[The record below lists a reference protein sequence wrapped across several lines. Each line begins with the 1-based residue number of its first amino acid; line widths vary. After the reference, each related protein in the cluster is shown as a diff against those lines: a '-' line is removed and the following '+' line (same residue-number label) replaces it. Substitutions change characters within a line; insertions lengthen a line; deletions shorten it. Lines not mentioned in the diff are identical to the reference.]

1 MPIFGARITVGQ
13 ADATGPPRLAT
24 RATTLLWRDLRGPAQ
39 KLPASATPATMRFVL
54 RVRPAVWVRAMTFST
69 ALFRCAATPPEP
81 RV

>member
-24 RATTLLWRDLRGPAQ
+24 RATTLLWRDLGGPAL

-54 RVRPAVWVRAMTFST
+54 RVRPAVWSRAMTFST